1 MNIMNRNMMTGLVT
15 GSLIGATIGMYAVTQ
30 MNNGDRRRLMRQR
43 NRMMKKASNV
53 VKGMNMF

>member
-1 MNIMNRNMMTGLVT
+1 MNRNMMTGLVT